1 MLQHNKLQRS
11 HRGYSRPRRSWQQ
24 SRRLQSESTLCY
36 WTFDYYPFLQTTKS
50 ENVMKKSPNAS
61 RRYAKSGNVSNPE
74 RDPSNKG
81 WFFACLV
88 FGHVLWKVRGK
99 PGQQILRCTV
109 HKPWQSPTI
118 LHSCG
123 CLTYWTLHCLD
134 LLKASGSHFRCA
146 KDRHCFALKLL
157 TKTRHQVQT
166 WCILHLVSW
175 QALLGG
181 KQANKGSQE

>member
-1 MLQHNKLQRS
+1 MKFMESQSRLRLYNFHNFPSASKDAGRQSYRKFHDLTSRKTRGNDENLRLRHMLQHNKLQRS

-81 WFFACLV
+81 
-88 FGHVLWKVRGK
+88 
-99 PGQQILRCTV
+99 
-109 HKPWQSPTI
+109 
-118 LHSCG
+118 
-123 CLTYWTLHCLD
+123 
-134 LLKASGSHFRCA
+134 
-146 KDRHCFALKLL
+146 
-157 TKTRHQVQT
+157 
-166 WCILHLVSW
+166 
-175 QALLGG
+175 
-181 KQANKGSQE
+181 